1 MYESRRSSL
10 NKHERTR
17 ISLILKK
24 DIPKLGEGKRDCGS
38 QSIRIQ
44 PSRLVVQKESERPEL
59 QQLKEVLRKIEERQA
74 RKDS

>member
-1 MYESRRSSL
+1 M

-59 QQLKEVLRKIEERQA
+59 QQLKEVSRKIEERQA
-74 RKDS
+74 HKDS

>member
-1 MYESRRSSL
+1 MCESRRSSL

-17 ISLILKK
+17 LSLILKR

-44 PSRLVVQKESERPEL
+44 PSRLVVNKG
-59 QQLKEVLRKIEERQA
+59 VRKA
-74 RKDS
+74 RIATTKRVSRKTE